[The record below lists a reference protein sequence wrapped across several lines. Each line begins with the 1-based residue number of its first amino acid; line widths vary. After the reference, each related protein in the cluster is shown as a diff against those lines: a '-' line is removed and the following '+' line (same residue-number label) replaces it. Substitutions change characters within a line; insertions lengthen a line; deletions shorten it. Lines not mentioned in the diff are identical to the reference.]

1 MAPFRAAGACLG
13 RRVGVDGV
21 IPYTTAQRTQELA
34 PRLVLGAEP
43 RQVFQLV
50 LAQGMRL
57 AFVGISL
64 GLLVL
69 LTSFLKG
76 QLFGVTSTDAL
87 TFSTVSLLLCIVAL
101 VACFF
106 PAWLAARLDPI
117 PALRYE

>member
-1 MAPFRAAGACLG
+1 M
-13 RRVGVDGV
+13 GVDGV

>member
-1 MAPFRAAGACLG
+1 M
-13 RRVGVDGV
+13 GVDGV

-64 GLLVL
+64 GLLVSVL

-106 PAWLAARLDPI
+106 PAWLATRLDPI